1 MFSRAHAPQIKV
13 FQMITTA
20 ELLVNKYGVL
30 LSLEA
35 TAQLL
40 NRSKDGLRVSLSRQ
54 SDIAEQLNKA
64 KVKLGR
70 RVMFKA
76 SAIAEI
82 IDAASA

>member
-1 MFSRAHAPQIKV
+1 
-13 FQMITTA
+13 MITTA

-30 LSLEA
+30 LSLET

-70 RVMFKA
+70 RVLFKTA
-76 SAIAEI
+76 VLAEI

>member
-1 MFSRAHAPQIKV
+1 
-13 FQMITTA
+13 MITTA

>member
-1 MFSRAHAPQIKV
+1 
-13 FQMITTA
+13 MITTA
-20 ELLVNKYGVL
+20 ELLINKYGVL

-76 SAIAEI
+76 AAIAEI

>member
-1 MFSRAHAPQIKV
+1 MRHRFKV
-13 FQMITTA
+13 SKMITTA
-20 ELLVNKYGVL
+20 ELLINKYGVL

-76 SAIAEI
+76 AAIAEI